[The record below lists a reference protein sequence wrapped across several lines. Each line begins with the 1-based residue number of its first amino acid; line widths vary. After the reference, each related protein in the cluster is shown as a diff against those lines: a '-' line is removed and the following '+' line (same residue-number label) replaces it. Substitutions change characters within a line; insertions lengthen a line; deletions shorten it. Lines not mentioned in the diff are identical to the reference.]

1 MAMMQQLSSKVLKHL
16 QSLNLWLEK
25 ISEVF
30 IDLKGEKKKRPYLRY
45 GIRAQSIRSGIT
57 FSRYIDSVTVHYST
71 KAASLRTHIMYLML
85 SRHSISDRG
94 KKYAWIESYPLEV
107 LFSLSLSL
115 KLFPAI
121 IQNVCLLVNLY
132 RYSNW

>member
-30 IDLKGEKKKRPYLRY
+30 IDLKGEKKEAISEIWDKSSEYKKWDYLLQVY
-45 GIRAQSIRSGIT
+45 WFCDCSLQHQSCFLKNTHYVLNAQQT
-57 FSRYIDSVTVHYST
+57 LHFWPWEKVCMDWV
-71 KAASLRTHIMYLML
+71 L
-85 SRHSISDRG
+85 SPGSS
-94 KKYAWIESYPLEV
+94 
-107 LFSLSLSL
+107 FLSLSL

-121 IQNVCLLVNLY
+121 IQNGCLLVNLY